1 MIIPV
6 NSQYRVTRDEYQWII
21 EVHTPRNDQSR
32 KQWQARTY
40 HANLKQAMEKLV
52 KLGIANR
59 DMMTLAEFD
68 RLLSDLLRTLEQA
81 IERASVLSILTT
93 PRLHGVREL
102 ED

>member
-6 NSQYRVTRDEYQWII
+6 NSQYRIAREEYQWII
-21 EVHTPRNDQSR
+21 EVHTPRKDQSR

-40 HANLKQAMEKLV
+40 HANLKQVMEKLV

-59 DMMTLAEFD
+59 DMMTLAEFE

-81 IERASVLSILTT
+81 IERASALSIVTI
-93 PRLHGVREL
+93 PRLNGVSDL